1 MPIKTSLTSSEIRK
15 MIEATGSPR
24 DRLIISFYADSGCR
38 VSELLNLTVDQI
50 DLDTREAL
58 IRHLKRGVKKKCPAC
73 LRVAG
78 AHTRY
83 CSHCG
88 ADLTKVEAEGIE
100 ERRRII
106 GLGQETIELLR
117 EHTRGMIDSDKI
129 INLTRQQIYNIVRE
143 AADRAGLSGK
153 AILNPETGKHH
164 FVHPHDFRTALA
176 TDWLGMAG
184 GDVEKQKALQTHL
197 GHAVFDTTTRYLRLK
212 PTKVKSIED
221 EVRNQRFAKV
231 S

>member
-1 MPIKTSLTSSEIRK
+1 MPIKTSLTSVEIRK

-24 DRLIISFYADSGCR
+24 DRLIISFYADSGAR
-38 VSELLNLTVDQI
+38 VSEFLNLTVDQI

-58 IRHLKRGVKKKCPAC
+58 IRHLKRGVKKKCPDC
-73 LRVAG
+73 SRVAG

-83 CSHCG
+83 CSRCG

-106 GLGQETIELLR
+106 GLGQETVDLLR
-117 EHTRGMIDSDKI
+117 SHTRGMIGSDNI
-129 INLTRQQIYNIVRE
+129 INLTRQQVYNIVRK
-143 AADRAGLSGK
+143 AAEQAGLAGK
-153 AILNPETGKHH
+153 IILNPETGKRH
-164 FVHPHDFRTALA
+164 FVHPHDFRAALA
-176 TDWLGMAG
+176 TDWLELAKD
-184 GDVEKQKALQTHL
+184 DVVKQKALQEHL
-197 GHAVFDTTTRYLRLK
+197 GHAGFDTTMRYERLK
-212 PTKVKSIED
+212 PSRVKSVED